1 MKERWKRNKSM
12 DNMKGLGDLIG
23 LSHEEM
29 CGRSIRR
36 RVYRCKRCD
45 GYGVLDV
52 EKACSSIS

>member
-1 MKERWKRNKSM
+1 M
-12 DNMKGLGDLIG
+12 DNMKGLGDLIS

-36 RVYRCKRCD
+36 RVYSRHTCKRCD

>member
-1 MKERWKRNKSM
+1 M

-36 RVYRCKRCD
+36 RVYTCKRCD

>member
-1 MKERWKRNKSM
+1 M

-36 RVYRCKRCD
+36 RVYSIGHTCKRCD

-52 EKACSSIS
+52 ANNLRKHVQV

>member
-1 MKERWKRNKSM
+1 M

-52 EKACSSIS
+52 ENNLRKHVYCISIS